1 MILFSQPF
9 HVVTELGLGSC
20 YCFSQSYLIGLKMTD
35 VGLRLA
41 FEVTQ
46 SYVSAQLNDPSR
58 TEGKIMIAEVLPLV
72 A

>member
-1 MILFSQPF
+1 
-9 HVVTELGLGSC
+9 
-20 YCFSQSYLIGLKMTD
+20 MTD

-58 TEGKIMIAEVLPLV
+58 TEEEIMIAEVLPPV

>member
-1 MILFSQPF
+1 
-9 HVVTELGLGSC
+9 
-20 YCFSQSYLIGLKMTD
+20 MTD

-46 SYVSAQLNDPSR
+46 SYVSAQLNDSSR
-58 TEGKIMIAEVLPLV
+58 TGGKIMIAEVLPLV